1 MIGAIADPCV
11 KIISPPKITSIINIG
26 ISQNFFLDTK
36 NIKNS
41 FKDLIVKIAV
51 SLYPFL
57 FHALSNMTY
66 CACHIFCKA
75 NLYLLFS

>member
-1 MIGAIADPCV
+1 MIGAIADPWV
-11 KIISPPKITSIINIG
+11 KIITPPKITSVINIG

-41 FKDLIVKIAV
+41 FKNLIIKIAV

-57 FHALSNMTY
+57 FYALSNMTY
-66 CACHIFCKA
+66 YACHTSCKA